1 MDRPPSLPR
10 PEGSRGLSAAEAA
23 ARVAAGLGNRY
34 HPPTSRTL
42 VDILR
47 ANLLTLFNVIV
58 GSAFLLLLV
67 LGHWQDALFG
77 VFVIANVSIGIAQE
91 VRAKRTLDR
100 LSLLTAPGA
109 RVLRDDVIVRV
120 PVADVV
126 LDDLLVL
133 GPGDELVA
141 DAVVTTAT
149 GLGVDESLLTGEAE
163 PVTVGPGREL
173 RSGSFI
179 AGGQGFARVVRVGAD
194 SYANRVAADLRAFTR
209 VGSELRLS
217 LARVVRWI
225 SWILLPVSLLVFNG
239 QLQALGGWE
248 RAFADGSWRA
258 ASVLA
263 VAAIVS
269 MVPQG
274 LVFMTSV
281 ALAAGALTL
290 SRRRVLV
297 QELPAV
303 EMLARVD
310 ALCFDK
316 TGTLTDGSMV
326 LREVHPIDDRP
337 GWQAVLA
344 WFGEQPGANATARAL
359 RARYSGPPAEAPERT
374 VGFSSS
380 FRWSAVSFRS
390 GSAAGAWVLG
400 APDTVLPD
408 GSPVRDQGESSARA
422 GLRTLVLAHR
432 GAALSAEEADDSTPP
447 RGLAPV
453 ALLEFQENLRPDAA
467 TTVAYFLA
475 QGVRL
480 WVFSGDHPATV
491 AAIARE
497 AGIADGD
504 GFDATRLPDDPVEL
518 GDVLE
523 SNAVFGRVRPD
534 QKTLMIQALHARGHV
549 VAMTGD
555 GVNDAS
561 ALKHADLGIAMGSG
575 AAITRAAAHVVLL
588 DGQFADLPRVVAEGR
603 RVIANVERL
612 AKLFLTKT
620 VYAITFAVLFG
631 AVLWPYPFLPRQLSA
646 VDGLT
651 IGLPALVLALLP
663 DASRYRAGFLAR
675 AARFCVPAG
684 LIVAAAVVAVVLVLR
699 ATGHDGEVPAAALI
713 TLTLAGLWVLGI
725 LSRPLDRIRLA
736 VLLAGYVGLAAVFAI
751 PLLADFFVLE
761 LPSATALG
769 LSVAAAA
776 VASAALEVTHRL
788 RRRS

>member
-10 PEGSRGLSAAEAA
+10 PDGPRGLTAAEAGE
-23 ARVAAGLGNRY
+23 RLAAGLGNGYR
-34 HPPTSRTL
+34 PRTSRAL
-42 VDILR
+42 VEILR
-47 ANLLTLFNVIV
+47 ANLLTLFNLIV
-58 GSAFLLLLV
+58 ASAFLLLLV
-67 LGHWQDALFG
+67 LGRWQDALFG
-77 VFVIANVSIGIAQE
+77 VFVVANVSIGIAQE

-100 LSLLTAPGA
+100 LSLLTAAGA
-109 RVLRDDVIVRV
+109 RVLRDGAIVRI
-120 PVADVV
+120 PVSDVV

-133 GPGDELVA
+133 APGDELVA

-163 PVTVGPGREL
+163 PVSVGPGREL
-173 RSGSFI
+173 RSGSFV
-179 AGGQGFARVVRVGAD
+179 AGGQGLARVVRVGAD

-225 SWILLPVSLLVFNG
+225 SWILLPVSLLAFNG

-248 RAFADGSWRA
+248 RAFADGSWRE

-326 LREVHPIDDRP
+326 LREVRLIEARP
-337 GWQAVLA
+337 GWQAVLD
-344 WFGEQPGANATARAL
+344 WFGEQPSANATARAL
-359 RARYSGPPAEAPERT
+359 RGRYSGAPIATPERT
-374 VGFSSS
+374 VGFTSA
-380 FRWSAVSFRS
+380 FRWSAVSFPS
-390 GSAAGAWVLG
+390 GSAPGAWVLG
-400 APDTVLPD
+400 APDTVLPE
-408 GSPVRDQGESSARA
+408 GSAVRGEGEISARS

-432 GAALSAEEADDSTPP
+432 RAALTAEEADGGAPP
-447 RGLAPV
+447 EGVEPV
-453 ALLEFQENLRPDAA
+453 ALLEFQESLRPDAA
-467 TTVAYFLA
+467 TTVAYFRA
-475 QGVRL
+475 EGVRL

-504 GFDATRLPDDPVEL
+504 GFDATRLPEDPAEL

-523 SNAVFGRVRPD
+523 SHTVFGRVRPD

-555 GVNDAS
+555 GVNDAP
-561 ALKHADLGIAMGSG
+561 ALKHSDLGIAMGSG
-575 AAITRAAAHVVLL
+575 APITRAAAHMVLL
-588 DGQFADLPRVVAEGR
+588 DGQFADLPHVVAEGR
-603 RVIANVERL
+603 RAIANVERL

-620 VYAITFAVLFG
+620 VYAVAFAVLFG
-631 AVLWPYPFLPRQLSA
+631 ALLWPYPFLPRQLSA

-651 IGLPALVLALLP
+651 IGLPALVLAVLP
-663 DASRYRAGFLAR
+663 ETSRYRAGFLGR

-684 LIVAAAVVAVVLVLR
+684 LVVAAAVVAVVLVLR
-699 ATGHDGEVPAAALI
+699 ATGRDDEVPAAALI

-725 LSRPLDRIRLA
+725 LSRPLDRLRLA
-736 VLLAGYVGLAAVFAI
+736 VLLAGGVGLVALFAI
-751 PLLADFFVLE
+751 PPIAEFFVLE
-761 LPSATALG
+761 LPAPTALG
-769 LSVAAAA
+769 LAVAAAI
-776 VASAALEVTHRL
+776 VASVVLELVHRL
-788 RRRS
+788 RRRR